1 MVKKPKAARMSV
13 EETLEAVLEIIGWQA
28 ELVRSALRQVR
39 GGRPGVSARR
49 KKPPTRTGRGKRR
62 RLQ

>member
-13 EETLEAVLEIIGWQA
+13 EEALEAVLEIIGWQA

-39 GGRPGVSARR
+39 RGRPRAPGGR
-49 KKPPTRTGRGKRR
+49 KKPPRRTGRASRR

>member
-13 EETLEAVLEIIGWQA
+13 EETLKAVLEIIGWQA

-39 GGRPGVSARR
+39 RGEPPVPGGR
-49 KKPPTRTGRGKRR
+49 KKPPTRTGRARPR